1 MPTIH
6 SKPRWQPFSSPGCL
20 GLVGRPGLLEQ
31 LELEQLEIVVRE
43 PPVMVP
49 VELVEFAGQLRPILC
64 VLPGDEAIVI
74 TIKAQELLVN
84 LFLVLWTG
92 LLEQLEILVRGPPV
106 LVPVEFAG
114 QLRPI
119 LCVLPADE
127 AIVISIKV
135 LELLGNLFLVLQVHP
150 KKVVQAQHHA
160 PEQDEPDPVL
170 AMDIA
175 ESLPRVG
182 KDKKG
187 SAGHEKWRKDRRQY
201 RQPFDRGIHS
211 NLIERQFI
219 KLLRN
224 SPSCRRNVQLCYAP
238 PQAPRRH

>member
-92 LLEQLEILVRGPPV
+92 LLEQLEIVVREPPV
-106 LVPVEFAG
+106 MVPVELVEFAA

-119 LCVLPADE
+119 LCVLPGDE
-127 AIVISIKV
+127 AIVITIKAQ
-135 LELLGNLFLVLQVHP
+135 ELLGNLFLVLQVHP

-182 KDKKG
+182 K
-187 SAGHEKWRKDRRQY
+187 
-201 RQPFDRGIHS
+201 
-211 NLIERQFI
+211 
-219 KLLRN
+219 
-224 SPSCRRNVQLCYAP
+224 
-238 PQAPRRH
+238 

>member
-6 SKPRWQPFSSPGCL
+6 STPRWQPFSSPGCL

-49 VELVEFAGQLRPILC
+49 VELVEFA
-64 VLPGDEAIVI
+64 A
-74 TIKAQELLVN
+74 
-84 LFLVLWTG
+84 
-92 LLEQLEILVRGPPV
+92 
-106 LVPVEFAG
+106 

-211 NLIERQFI
+211 NVLERQFI
-219 KLLRN
+219 KPLRN